1 MARATALTTAADLL
15 NRTAVRLS
23 IIFALLIGSTVLA
36 GVAIIYWQLSAEL
49 EQRIK
54 LRVIENRDALAAI
67 DSSDGFKEVTE
78 VVKREAAS
86 YRAVG
91 TILSLVDHSGKF
103 VAGNVTGVPTFR
115 EWRILK
121 ESDLKRVSGRSNPE
135 DSYYARW
142 APFPRGALLVGAS
155 DRDLRVVQSTLL
167 GGLLWELAA
176 LVTLAAASGALIA
189 RRAQKQIDAI
199 SGTLAA
205 VAAGKLG
212 QRVAR
217 RHTGDDLD
225 QVAEQI
231 NGTLNHLQRLIA
243 RVDQASTDIAHDLK
257 RPIGRLRQKLDEAL
271 RTATDV
277 SEFRRK
283 ISTSL
288 EELDSIVDTFEALLR
303 IAQIEAGAR
312 RERFHLIDLKGLLT
326 EVADIYGPVADDA
339 GDELVVEVKDADAT
353 VNGDAELLIQ
363 LFVNLVENA
372 IRHCPSGTL
381 IRVSLERGG
390 ENSGPRVIVADNG
403 PGIPPDEREKVFH
416 RLYRLEKSRSTPG
429 SGLGLS
435 LVAAIAELHGA
446 RIIVAENNPGVLVRI
461 DFPRP
466 QSARG
471 G

>member
-1 MARATALTTAADLL
+1 LTTASDLF

-36 GVAIIYWQLSAEL
+36 GVAIIYWQLSASLVEH
-49 EQRIK
+49 IK

-67 DSSDGFKEVTE
+67 DNSDGFKEVTE
-78 VVKREAAS
+78 VVKRESAS
-86 YRAVG
+86 YRSVG
-91 TILSLVDHSGKF
+91 TILTLVDHSGKF
-103 VAGNVTGVPTFR
+103 VAGNVIGVPMFR
-115 EWRILK
+115 DWRVLK

-142 APFPRGALLVGAS
+142 APLPKGTLLIGTS
-155 DRDLRVVQSTLL
+155 DRDLRIVQSTLL

-205 VAAGKLG
+205 VAGGKLG

-243 RVDQASTDIAHDLK
+243 RVDQTSTDIAHDLK
-257 RPIGRLRQKLDEAL
+257 RPIGRLRQKLDVAL
-271 RTATDV
+271 RTASGVT
-277 SEFRRK
+277 EFRRE
-283 ISTSL
+283 IGASL

-312 RERFHLIDLKGLLT
+312 RERFRRIDLTSLLT
-326 EVADIYGPVADDA
+326 EVTDIYGPVADDA
-339 GDELVVEVKDADAT
+339 GDELIVEVSESAPST
-353 VNGDAELLIQ
+353 VNGDGELLIQ
-363 LFVNLVENA
+363 LFVNLIENA
-372 IRHCPSGTL
+372 IRHCPPGTL
-381 IRVSLERGG
+381 IRVRLERGV
-390 ENSGPRVIVADNG
+390 SGPQVVVADNG
-403 PGIPPDEREKVFH
+403 PGIPADEREKVFH
-416 RLYRLEKSRSTPG
+416 RMYRLEKSRSTPG

-435 LVAAIAELHGA
+435 LVAAIADLHGA
-446 RIIVAENNPGVLVRI
+446 RITLGDKNPGLLVQI

-466 QSARG
+466 
-471 G
+471 

>member
-1 MARATALTTAADLL
+1 VARATALTTASDLL

-36 GVAIIYWQLSAEL
+36 GVAIIYWQLSAGL
-49 EQRIK
+49 EERIK
-54 LRVIENRDALAAI
+54 LRVVENRDALAAI
-67 DSSDGFKEVTE
+67 DSSDGFKEVAE

-91 TILSLVDHSGKF
+91 TILSLVDHSGRF
-103 VAGNVTGVPTFR
+103 VAGNVSGVPAFR
-115 EWRILK
+115 EWRILR
-121 ESDLKRVSGRSNPE
+121 ESDLTRVSGRSNPE
-135 DSYYARW
+135 DTYYARW
-142 APFPRGALLVGAS
+142 APLSEGVLLVGTS
-155 DRDLRVVQSTLL
+155 DKDLRVVQSTLL

-176 LVTLAAASGALIA
+176 LVTLAAASGALVA

-205 VAAGKLG
+205 VAGGKLG

-217 RHTGDDLD
+217 RYTGDDLD

-231 NGTLNHLQRLIA
+231 NETLNHLQRLIA
-243 RVDQASTDIAHDLK
+243 RVDQSSTDIAHDLK
-257 RPIGRLRQKLDEAL
+257 RPIGRLRQKLDVAL
-271 RTATDV
+271 RTATGV
-277 SEFRRK
+277 LEFRRE
-283 ISTSL
+283 IGASL

-303 IAQIEAGAR
+303 IAQIEAGAL
-312 RERFHLIDLKGLLT
+312 RERFRRVDLKGLLT
-326 EVADIYGPVADDA
+326 EVTDIYGPVADDA
-339 GDELVVEVKDADAT
+339 GDELVVEVPESDSGA
-353 VNGDAELLIQ
+353 VNGDGELLIQ
-363 LFVNLVENA
+363 LFVNLIENA
-372 IRHCPSGTL
+372 IRHCPRGTL
-381 IRVSLERGG
+381 IRVALEHGG
-390 ENSGPRVIVADNG
+390 VRGPRVVVADNG
-403 PGIPPDEREKVFH
+403 PGIPADEREKVFH

-446 RIIVAENNPGVLVRI
+446 RITLGDNNPGLLIQI

-466 QSARG
+466 QAARG

>member
-1 MARATALTTAADLL
+1 MARATALTTASDLL

-23 IIFALLIGSTVLA
+23 IIFAVLIGSTVLA
-36 GVAIIYWQLSAEL
+36 GVAIIYWQLSAGL
-49 EQRIK
+49 EERIK
-54 LRVIENRDALAAI
+54 LRVMENRDALVAI
-67 DSSDGFKEVTE
+67 DSSDGFTEVAE

-91 TILSLVDHSGKF
+91 TILSLVDRSGSF
-103 VAGNVTGVPTFR
+103 VAGNVTSVPAFR

-121 ESDLKRVSGRSNPE
+121 ESDLERVSGRSNPE

-142 APFPRGALLVGAS
+142 APLPDGTLLVGTS

-189 RRAQKQIDAI
+189 RRAQKQIDSI

-205 VAAGKLG
+205 VANGKLG

-217 RHTGDDLD
+217 RYTRDDLD
-225 QVAEQI
+225 RVAEQI
-231 NGTLNHLQRLIA
+231 NGTLDHLQRLIA

-257 RPIGRLRQKLDEAL
+257 RPIGRLRQKLDVAL
-271 RTATDV
+271 RTATGV
-277 SEFRRK
+277 SEFRRS
-283 ISTSL
+283 IIASL
-288 EELDSIVDTFEALLR
+288 EELDGIVDTFEALLR
-303 IAQIEAGAR
+303 IAQIETGTR
-312 RERFHLIDLKGLLT
+312 RERFRLVDLKSLLT

-339 GDELVVEVKDADAT
+339 GDELVVEVSNSDAST
-353 VNGDAELLIQ
+353 VNGDSELLIQ
-363 LFVNLVENA
+363 LFVNLIENA
-372 IRHCPSGTL
+372 IRHCPPGTT
-381 IRVSLERGG
+381 IRVALESGAM
-390 ENSGPRVIVADNG
+390 SGPRVVVADNG
-403 PGIPPDEREKVFH
+403 PGIPADQREKVFH

-446 RIIVAENNPGVLVRI
+446 RVNLEDENPGLLVQI
-461 DFPRP
+461 DFPRL
-466 QSARG
+466 QAARG